1 MTSSSRLI
9 EGVHL
14 MSHHL
19 DPYAT
24 DLVHFPPWF
33 LLLSRAVLS
42 VTLPSA
48 PQIGLLILYA
58 CADAAVVVSIGFIH
72 NSLRASPLPLLTA
85 IKICF
90 NPLAVLS
97 CLALSSASLYHA
109 LLFGSVAFAA
119 AARVPMLPS
128 LFLLAAA
135 TSMDFRAAAI
145 LPVLIATRSRVT
157 ASHANASTRG
167 QVLRGIVYFSGC
179 IMCYCVI
186 LAADVLILSSSDPV
200 STNVSF
206 FARVQGGAL
215 TIWRAVHMFD
225 LQVTELSRHT
235 SHVTRHTSHVTRHTS
250 HVTLQVR
257 ELVPTVGVAWYM
269 MME

>member
-1 MTSSSRLI
+1 MTSSSRLT

-19 DPYAT
+19 DPYAP

-58 CADAAVVVSIGFIH
+58 FADAAIVVSIGFIH
-72 NSLRASPLPLLTA
+72 NSLRATPLPLLTA

-90 NPLAVLS
+90 NPLAVLA
-97 CLALSSASLYHA
+97 CLALSSATLYHA

-119 AARVPMLPS
+119 AARVPMIPS
-128 LFLLAAA
+128 LLLLAAA
-135 TSMDFRAAAI
+135 SSMDFRAAAI

-167 QVLRGIVYFSGC
+167 QVCRGLIYFSGY
-179 IMCYCVI
+179 ILCYCVI
-186 LAADVLILSSSDPV
+186 LTVDVLILSSIAPDSA
-200 STNVSF
+200 NVSF

-215 TIWRAVHMFD
+215 TIWHAVHMFD
-225 LQVTELSRHT
+225 LQVTQLSRDT
-235 SHVTRHTSHVTRHTS
+235 SHVIRHTLRC
-250 HVTLQVR
+250 R
-257 ELVPTVGVAWYM
+257 
-269 MME
+269 